1 MVGGRIQEAV
11 RSALAPNKYS
21 LGRAWSALSTSGI
34 FALGLDL
41 GSIPFSAG
49 RIGRSVSV
57 EAGVGGLGEPHL
69 WSWTPAHLTC
79 GSLSFLSYKLGVLI
93 TVATRLLGWQGGTT
107 EMMDTR
113 HLASGQWTTH
123 SHSCR
128 CPQGLLGQDP
138 SRTRLSGRIQQD

>member
-1 MVGGRIQEAV
+1 MVK
-11 RSALAPNKYS
+11 SALAPNKYS
-21 LGRAWSALSTSGI
+21 LRRAWSVLSTSGV

-41 GSIPFSAG
+41 GSVPFSAG
-49 RIGRSVSV
+49 RIGRSASV
-57 EAGVGGLGEPHL
+57 EAGVGGLGEPRL
-69 WSWTPAHLTC
+69 WSRSPAHLTC
-79 GSLSFLSYKLGVLI
+79 WILSFLSYKMGVLI

-123 SHSCR
+123 SQSCR

-138 SRTRLSGRIQQD
+138 SRTRLRERIQQDRPGQGEI